1 LFDVSLRWPPGGL
14 SAARLPGA
22 SEVLTVGK
30 LVKAIVTSLKAV
42 GKLVK
47 AVVTSLK
54 VVERSRYA
62 AGMGD

>member
-22 SEVLTVGK
+22 SEVLTVGN
-30 LVKAIVTSLKAV
+30 SLKAA
-42 GKLVK
+42 GKLGK
-47 AVVTSLK
+47 A
-54 VVERSRYA
+54 VERSRYA